1 MATSPAAQADFCFVH
16 FTDTHIMAGGVHPST
31 QLDTEVCLRQVVD
44 VLQTLEPQ
52 PAFAVVGGD
61 LASPDI
67 LDREQTLEP
76 EDYMPS
82 YRLLQD
88 ILSPLPYP
96 VHMLL
101 GNHDNRQAF
110 HQVMQTGATNGDA
123 LHHYSFDYQGWH
135 FVALDSLLPGKPG
148 GQVDAKQLNWLR
160 DDLKAHQ
167 GQPTLAFVHH
177 HPLPLGLA
185 WLDAMPLYNGVDLVS
200 VVRQYP
206 DVGWII
212 CGHVHM
218 DHIVQR
224 DGVTML
230 TTPSTCFQ
238 INRLSQTRQEA
249 LAGPPAF
256 RLVWVKGEDISTRVI
271 HLHPDQRV
279 AAAET

>member
-76 EDYMPS
+76 EDYIPS

-110 HQVMQTGATNGDA
+110 HQVMQTGAANGDA
-123 LHHYSFDYQGWH
+123 LHHYSFDHQGWH

-148 GQVDAKQLNWLR
+148 GQVDAKQLSWLG

-206 DVGWII
+206 DVRWII

-218 DHIVQR
+218 DNIVQR

-271 HLHPDQRV
+271 HLYPDQRV

>member
-1 MATSPAAQADFCFVH
+1 MVTSPATQADFCFVH

-110 HQVMQTGATNGDA
+110 HQVMQTGAANGDA
-123 LHHYSFDYQGWH
+123 LHHYSFDHQGWH

-148 GQVDAKQLNWLR
+148 GQVDAKQLSWLG

-206 DVGWII
+206 DVRWII

-238 INRLSQTRQEA
+238 INQLSQTRQEA

-256 RLVWVKGEDISTRVI
+256 RLVCVKGEDISTHVI
-271 HLHPDQRV
+271 HLHPEQRL

>member
-1 MATSPAAQADFCFVH
+1 MATSPAAQADFCFAH

-76 EDYMPS
+76 EDYIPS

-110 HQVMQTGATNGDA
+110 HQVMQTGAANGDA
-123 LHHYSFDYQGWH
+123 LHHYSFDHQGWH

-148 GQVDAKQLNWLR
+148 GQVDAKQLSWLG

-206 DVGWII
+206 DVRWIL

-218 DHIVQR
+218 DNIVQR

-256 RLVWVKGEDISTRVI
+256 RLVWIKGEDISTRVI
-271 HLHPDQRV
+271 HLHP
-279 AAAET
+279 E

>member
-1 MATSPAAQADFCFVH
+1 MVTSPATQADFCFVH

-110 HQVMQTGATNGDA
+110 HQVMQTGAENGDA
-123 LHHYSFDYQGWH
+123 LHHYSFDHQGWH

-148 GQVDAKQLNWLR
+148 GQVDAQQLSWLR

-167 GQPTLAFVHH
+167 GQPTLAFVQ
-177 HPLPLGLA
+177 PR
-185 WLDAMPLYNGVDLVS
+185 
-200 VVRQYP
+200 VV
-206 DVGWII
+206 
-212 CGHVHM
+212 
-218 DHIVQR
+218 
-224 DGVTML
+224 
-230 TTPSTCFQ
+230 
-238 INRLSQTRQEA
+238 
-249 LAGPPAF
+249 
-256 RLVWVKGEDISTRVI
+256 
-271 HLHPDQRV
+271 
-279 AAAET
+279 